1 MEQGKTV
8 TILLVEDDDV
18 DTEAVER
25 AFRKARIANPIL
37 HARDGAE
44 ALAMLRGEHGRAAL
58 AHPYLILLDLKMP
71 GMGGLKFLE
80 VLRRDPELSNAV
92 VFVLTTSSDERDM
105 AKAYEKYVAG
115 YIVKSRAGDNFVGLI
130 GMLDHYWRIVELP
143 AEAGAG
149 HAAA

>member
-1 MEQGKTV
+1 MQQGNTV

-25 AFRKARIANPIL
+25 AFRKARIANPIVR
-37 HARDGAE
+37 AKDGAE
-44 ALAMLRGEHGRAAL
+44 ALAMLRGDNGREAL
-58 AHPYLILLDLKMP
+58 QHPYLILLDLKMP

-80 VLRRDPELSNAV
+80 ELRRDPELSNSV
-92 VFVLTTSSDERDM
+92 VFVLTTSSDEQDM
-105 AKAYEKYVAG
+105 AKAYERYVAG

-143 AEAGAG
+143 PVT
-149 HAAA
+149 AA

>member
-1 MEQGKTV
+1 MQQGNTV

-25 AFRKARIANPIL
+25 AFRKARIANPIVR
-37 HARDGAE
+37 AKDGGE
-44 ALAMLRGEHGRAAL
+44 ALAMLRGEQGRAGL
-58 AHPYLILLDLKMP
+58 PHPYLILLDLKMP

-80 VLRRDPELSNAV
+80 ELRRDPDLSNAV

-115 YIVKSRAGDNFVGLI
+115 YIVKARAGDNFVDLI

-143 AEAGAG
+143 PEAGLAHG
-149 HAAA
+149 GA